1 MVLNEIEFF
10 NQLSGFFENWRGL
23 EESHNL
29 DALDQELAQGLDL
42 FFIRWRTL
50 PLIKVNLEQPLYV
63 DDSKLRSFF
72 ENFEKAVE
80 PIHEAR
86 KNGFNLNVW
95 QAAGLKADELRNCA
109 VLKWFLDWRGDHGQE
124 NAILLEF
131 LQLLPEQFR
140 SFKPNKYQIIEECC
154 PLGNQENRI
163 DIEINSDEFL
173 LFIEV
178 KINAVEGQNQLQ
190 RYVNIARVKA
200 ANKKWLIVYLTKDG
214 KLPQQYQND
223 DGVFGLS
230 WLRVAKQFT
239 SYANISAANNRGTW
253 LLSQFAGHIKNFK

>member
-1 MVLNEIEFF
+1 MVLNEIEFST
-10 NQLSGFFENWRGL
+10 QLSAFFENWKRL
-23 EESHNL
+23 SVVVNDIEEKTLYIDHS
-29 DALDQELAQGLDL
+29 ALAG
-42 FFIRWRTL
+42 FFQRF
-50 PLIKVNLEQPLYV
+50 
-63 DDSKLRSFF
+63 D
-72 ENFEKAVE
+72 KAIV
-80 PIHEAR
+80 PISEAR
-86 KNGFNLNVW
+86 KNGLKLNIW
-95 QAAGLKADELRNCA
+95 QGAAGLKEDELRNCA

-140 SFKPNKYQIIEECC
+140 SFKPNRYQIIEECC

-230 WLRVAKQFT
+230 WLSVARQFK
-239 SYANISAANNRGTW
+239 SYANIGAVNNRGAW
-253 LLSQFAGHIKNFK
+253 LLSQFADHIKNFK